1 MPSSGSSPECEK
13 MKRFFQ
19 KQPLRVKIMA
29 GNLLLLVMF
38 LCPSIMFYSQ
48 AMEET
53 IDSNINYMNQINS
66 QLNLNVEMIFFPLDR
81 INYLHYSDGEMRR
94 ILVSDSA
101 KKTSAQRFEDDL
113 YLRNALNH
121 SFRSSAFILRG
132 AVINKYG
139 DVYCSISS
147 DTDSYQE
154 YVGKLMGGFT
164 WEGQNEAYLTGVH
177 ETVIQLANR
186 KVITVLQR
194 LYYYG
199 SYVGVLSVDL
209 NYDELVRRLDKT
221 YSANFVSSLC
231 MVGRDGL
238 IYNSPAAYLEDEE
251 LGQGDLLSH
260 LREEAASMI
269 GLNETSRK
277 ILIEGKEYLVT
288 AIQNEKTGWTLLQ
301 YVPMDVMNTIG
312 FEEIKN
318 MLLVFLAVLLV
329 AVFFSIFLSRQTIQP
344 LENMISAM
352 KFTTKG
358 HLKLM
363 EIPQEFEGNEMGEL
377 LHNYNSMAQRINDD
391 IDATY
396 LYEINHKRMELKML
410 RYQINPHFMYNT
422 LNTISALAEIE
433 GVPGIVQMAGSLS
446 KILYYNVKG
455 KDVVLLRDEI
465 EYMRNYLQI
474 QDIRF
479 PGRFHT
485 KIEVPADVGNCYML
499 KFLIQPILENSISHG
514 LSDKRTDAC
523 IEIRAKQDGEDL
535 YLSIY
540 DNGVGMEEEVCE
552 RWNRRLSEG
561 NAEASSEEDDDN
573 GIGLI
578 NVNARIKNFYGP
590 RYGLQ
595 ISSEKG
601 GYTEVTLHL
610 KTLSGTGD
618 RPENREDGLFPEQT
632 ETGEQETE
640 E

>member
-1 MPSSGSSPECEK
+1 
-13 MKRFFQ
+13 
-19 KQPLRVKIMA
+19 MA

-66 QLNLNVEMIFFPLDR
+66 QLNLNVEMIFSPLDR

-231 MVGRDGL
+231 VVGRDGL

-312 FEEIKN
+312 FEGIKN

-465 EYMRNYLQI
+465 EYMR
-474 QDIRF
+474 
-479 PGRFHT
+479 
-485 KIEVPADVGNCYML
+485 M
-499 KFLIQPILENSISHG
+499 
-514 LSDKRTDAC
+514 
-523 IEIRAKQDGEDL
+523 
-535 YLSIY
+535 
-540 DNGVGMEEEVCE
+540 
-552 RWNRRLSEG
+552 
-561 NAEASSEEDDDN
+561 
-573 GIGLI
+573 
-578 NVNARIKNFYGP
+578 
-590 RYGLQ
+590 
-595 ISSEKG
+595 
-601 GYTEVTLHL
+601 
-610 KTLSGTGD
+610 
-618 RPENREDGLFPEQT
+618 
-632 ETGEQETE
+632 
-640 E
+640 

>member
-1 MPSSGSSPECEK
+1 M
-13 MKRFFQ
+13 
-19 KQPLRVKIMA
+19 
-29 GNLLLLVMF
+29 
-38 LCPSIMFYSQ
+38 
-48 AMEET
+48 
-53 IDSNINYMNQINS
+53 
-66 QLNLNVEMIFFPLDR
+66 
-81 INYLHYSDGEMRR
+81 
-94 ILVSDSA
+94 
-101 KKTSAQRFEDDL
+101 
-113 YLRNALNH
+113 
-121 SFRSSAFILRG
+121 
-132 AVINKYG
+132 
-139 DVYCSISS
+139 
-147 DTDSYQE
+147 
-154 YVGKLMGGFT
+154 
-164 WEGQNEAYLTGVH
+164 
-177 ETVIQLANR
+177 
-186 KVITVLQR
+186 
-194 LYYYG
+194 
-199 SYVGVLSVDL
+199 GVLSVDL

-231 MVGRDGL
+231 VVGRDGL

>member
-1 MPSSGSSPECEK
+1 MPSGGSSPECEK

-66 QLNLNVEMIFFPLDR
+66 QLNLNVEMIFSPLDR

-139 DVYCSISS
+139 DVYCNISS

-231 MVGRDGL
+231 VVGRDGL

-301 YVPMDVMNTIG
+301 YVPMDVMNT
-312 FEEIKN
+312 
-318 MLLVFLAVLLV
+318 
-329 AVFFSIFLSRQTIQP
+329 
-344 LENMISAM
+344 
-352 KFTTKG
+352 
-358 HLKLM
+358 
-363 EIPQEFEGNEMGEL
+363 
-377 LHNYNSMAQRINDD
+377 
-391 IDATY
+391 
-396 LYEINHKRMELKML
+396 
-410 RYQINPHFMYNT
+410 YNT